1 MVQWFRLCAFTAKG
15 IGSNPGQGAKIPH
28 TIRLK
33 KKKKK
38 KNDICMTYADIK
50 QCCVKIIEF
59 LSEKYM
65 WQKYAQ
71 EIP

>member
-1 MVQWFRLCAFTAKG
+1 MYV
-15 IGSNPGQGAKIPH
+15 
-28 TIRLK
+28 
-33 KKKKK
+33 
-38 KNDICMTYADIK
+38 DIK
-50 QCCVKIIEF
+50 QCCVKIIKF